1 MKQFNKVAD
10 AYSKNR
16 PGYPDALYTKL
27 LQLNGG
33 RRFARVADVGCGS
46 GQSSYGLLRIADSVI
61 GVEPGASL
69 RKLAAER
76 YPSIRFKKGSGENTG
91 IEDSSLDLVTVATA
105 FYWMDMP
112 RALLEFS
119 RILKPG
125 GILSIY
131 RYGFPH
137 LNSSGGDVVMRH
149 MNENWDYYRDPVLK
163 VSDPSHREI
172 QTSNLF
178 VESGCEVLENR
189 VLLDVE
195 DYVGFLS
202 STSYVSKYM
211 ETLDAPSSYAARLS
225 QEIADTVGSRVL
237 EANFDITFVWA
248 IKPEMRSRPPSSQH
262 LRN

>member
-1 MKQFNKVAD
+1 MKQFNRVAE

-27 LQLNGG
+27 LHLNGG
-33 RRFARVADVGCGS
+33 RRFARVADVGCGT

-61 GVEPGASL
+61 GIEPGESL

-119 RILKPG
+119 RILKPR

-137 LNSSGGDVVMRH
+137 LDSSSGDVVMRH

-163 VSDPSHREI
+163 GSDPSLGEI
-172 QTSNLF
+172 QSSNLF
-178 VESGCEVLENR
+178 VESDCEVLENR
-189 VLLDVE
+189 VALDVE
-195 DYVGFLS
+195 EYVGFLS

-211 ETLDAPSSYAARLS
+211 ETLAAPASYTESLTR
-225 QEIADTVGSRVL
+225 EIADAEGSPVV
-237 EANFDITFVWA
+237 EANFDITLVWA
-248 IKPEMRSRPPSSQH
+248 IKP
-262 LRN
+262 

>member
-16 PGYPDALYTKL
+16 PGYPDELYTKL

-33 RRFARVADVGCGS
+33 RRFPRAADVGCGS

-61 GVEPGASL
+61 GVEPGESL

-76 YPSIRFKKGSGENTG
+76 HPSIRFMKGSGENTG

-125 GILSIY
+125 GILSIF

-137 LNSSGGDVVMRH
+137 LDSSGGDVVMRH
-149 MNENWDYYRDPVLK
+149 MNEIWDYYRDPVLK
-163 VSDPSHREI
+163 VSDPSLGEI
-172 QTSNLF
+172 QSSNLF
-178 VESGCEVLENR
+178 VKSGSEVLENR
-189 VLLDVE
+189 VTLDVE
-195 DYVGFLS
+195 EYVGFLS
-202 STSYVSKYM
+202 STSYVSKYL
-211 ETLDAPSSYAARLS
+211 ETLGAPSSYTESLTR
-225 QEIADTVGSRVL
+225 EIANAEGSRVVK
-237 EANFDITFVWA
+237 ANFDITLVWA
-248 IKPEMRSRPPSSQH
+248 IKP
-262 LRN
+262 

>member
-1 MKQFNKVAD
+1 MKQFDKVAN

-16 PGYPDALYTKL
+16 PGYPDELYTKL

-61 GVEPGASL
+61 GVEPGESL
-69 RKLAAER
+69 RKFAAES
-76 YPSIRFKKGSGENTG
+76 YPSIRFKEGSGESTG
-91 IEDSSLDLVTVATA
+91 IEDSTLDLVTVATA
-105 FYWMDMP
+105 FYWMDMQ
-112 RALLEFS
+112 RALSEFS

-137 LNSSGGDVVMRH
+137 LDSSGGDVVMRH
-149 MNENWDYYRDPVLK
+149 MKENWDFYRDPVLR
-163 VSDPSHREI
+163 VSDPSHGEI
-172 QTSNLF
+172 QASNLF

-189 VLLDVE
+189 IAMDVE

-211 ETLDAPSSYAARLS
+211 ETLEATSSYTDRLTR
-225 QEIADTVGSRVL
+225 EIVDMNGPRVV
-237 EANFDITFVWA
+237 EANFDISLVWA
-248 IKPEMRSRPPSSQH
+248 KKPVLRDSSREM
-262 LRN
+262 